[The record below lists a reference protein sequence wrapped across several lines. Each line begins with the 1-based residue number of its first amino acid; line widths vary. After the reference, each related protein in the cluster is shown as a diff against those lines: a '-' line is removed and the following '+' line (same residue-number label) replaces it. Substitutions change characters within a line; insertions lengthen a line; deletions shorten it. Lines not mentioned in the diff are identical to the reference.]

1 LYFVPKIPRYTCLK
15 ALVVSPLLK
24 APRNADNYVMEPCPP
39 ARRAGIFP
47 KSVLPGVSA
56 FLLLCLS
63 CASPAPA
70 PVNSAPEKA
79 VPAALP
85 HPKASLSF
93 DRIEAETPE
102 RLALWFN
109 LEAENPRDED
119 ARILAPAW
127 RAAFNGETN
136 VSDIAFTTP
145 QALLAGGEKAAF
157 PLRLDVDPKKLLKDT
172 AGEGDCEAELAFD
185 LVFDYGG
192 GKTAAIPVKAA
203 AAFPLILEP
212 EFRIV
217 SVAVKKAE
225 LVDTR
230 FKVKIRLSNPNFFP
244 VELSAFSFELYN
256 GSRLWAGGSRRNI
269 MLIPQGQ
276 SAETD
281 LFLTMNFI
289 DMRRGLL
296 DQVIAMEQ
304 IDYRFAGEATV
315 STGID
320 YLPHFRWKFDQ
331 SGRSVVV
338 N

>member
-1 LYFVPKIPRYTCLK
+1 MKPCAPYRLFLRYHQCPR
-15 ALVVSPLLK
+15 
-24 APRNADNYVMEPCPP
+24 
-39 ARRAGIFP
+39 ARRAADLPII
-47 KSVLPGVSA
+47 VLPGVSV
-56 FLLLCLS
+56 FLALCLS

-70 PVNSAPEKA
+70 PEESTPEKA
-79 VPAALP
+79 VPAAP
-85 HPKASLSF
+85 RPEASLSF
-93 DRIEAETPE
+93 DRVEAENLE
-102 RLALWFN
+102 RLILWFN
-109 LEAENPRDED
+109 LEAENPRNED
-119 ARILAPAW
+119 ARILAAGW
-127 RAAFNGETN
+127 RAVFNGEADLPGIT
-136 VSDIAFTTP
+136 FTAP
-145 QALLAGGEKAAF
+145 QELLAGGEKAVF
-157 PLRLDVDPKKLLKDT
+157 PLRLDVDPRTLLKDA
-172 AGEGDCEAELAFD
+172 AGDGCEAELDFD
-185 LVFDYGG
+185 LLFDYGG
-192 GKTAAIPVKAA
+192 GSTETVPVKAA

-212 EFRIV
+212 EFSIM

-256 GSRLWAGGSRRNI
+256 GSRLWAGGSKKNI

-289 DMRRGLL
+289 DMRRNLL

-315 STGID
+315 STGIE
-320 YLPHFRWKFDQ
+320 YLPRFRWKFDQ